1 MFTRIKA
8 EIIKYFQQETLADRS
23 KRMAAGAVFCALAA
37 SIYILVSSV
46 INVIFYPDLHLAV
59 NWSGLLVNWIEVGLI
74 LALAGAI
81 VGWFTEDHEGIVW
94 GGVVLAVLIFIGNLI
109 AAGISGRSATLMG
122 QSLLLTAIPLIG
134 AGILIAWVI
143 RMPIKRYI
151 HAQQQDAT
159 GIRRKQIT
167 QTTLIVC
174 LVGLV
179 FGVFALFGTSSLA
192 TLRSMNTTLQ
202 NYASDA
208 LIEQRFPYERLP
220 ALKAHF
226 GMDYSLYVRL
236 STIMT
241 GSMDITIHFADG
253 YNVSCLVPQIETNGQ
268 LLLDVCNEGTSVRT
282 P

>member
-1 MFTRIKA
+1 MFTRLKA
-8 EIIKYFQQETLADRS
+8 EILKYFQQETLADRS
-23 KRMAAGAVFCALAA
+23 KRMAAGAVYCALAA
-37 SIYILVSSV
+37 TIYILVSSV

-59 NWSGLLVNWIEVGLI
+59 NWAGLFVSWIEVGLI

-81 VGWFTEDHEGIVW
+81 VGWFTEDHEGVVW
-94 GGVVLAVLIFIGNLI
+94 GGIVLAVLIFIGNLI
-109 AAGISGRSATLMG
+109 AAKISGRSATLMG

-143 RMPIKRYI
+143 RMPIKRYMR
-151 HAQQQDAT
+151 AQQQTAA
-159 GIRRKQIT
+159 GIQRKQIT

-174 LVGLV
+174 LVGFV

-208 LIEQRFPYERLP
+208 LIEQRFPYEKLP

-226 GMDYSLYVRL
+226 GMNYSLYVRL

-241 GSMDITIHFADG
+241 GSMDITIHFEDG
-253 YNVSCLVPQIETNGQ
+253 YNVSCLVPQLESNGQ
-268 LLLDVCNEGTSVRT
+268 LLLDVCNEGTSVRM